1 MTESSIS
8 SVKQPSPAEE
18 ETHHHR
24 EDEESHPTINK
35 KRARPDPC
43 YRGVRMRA
51 WGKWVS
57 EIREPRKKSRIW
69 LGTFST
75 AEMAARAHDA
85 AALTIKGASAVL
97 NFPELATFLPRPA
110 SSSPRDVQAAA
121 AVAAA
126 MDFSSSSSSAVVI
139 SDPTTVV
146 TESQLSSSSSYSSF
160 TSSSTLSLS
169 SEEAASSTAEELS
182 EIVELPSLET
192 SYNEPWSEFVYVD
205 PAYPPSSPWY
215 FNNCYSFYYH
225 SDENGT
231 LMSEPFESSNFG
243 PLFSFNLILLFNFC
257 NFSPVSRMFISLLVS
272 QQSLNILH

>member
-8 SVKQPSPAEE
+8 SVKRPSPVEE
-18 ETHHHR
+18 DTHHHQ
-24 EDEESHPTINK
+24 EDEESHRTNNK
-35 KRARPDPC
+35 KRVRSDPG
-43 YRGVRMRA
+43 YRGVRMRT

-126 MDFSSSSSSAVVI
+126 MDFSSSSSVVT
-139 SDPTTVV
+139 SDPTTAVPE
-146 TESQLSSSSSYSSF
+146 TNLSSSSSYS
-160 TSSSTLSLS
+160 TSTSTSSTLSPS
-169 SEEAASSTAEELS
+169 SEEAASSEELS

-192 SYNEPWSEFVYVD
+192 SYDEPWSEFVYVD

-215 FNNCYSFYYH
+215 FNNCYSFYYN
-225 SDENGT
+225 SDESGT
-231 LMSEPFESSNFG
+231 SMGEPFESSNFC
-243 PLFSFNLILLFNFC
+243 PFF
-257 NFSPVSRMFISLLVS
+257 P
-272 QQSLNILH
+272 